1 MKYSLIIPIYNEENT
16 LDKLLT
22 ELQNFKNSVQI
33 ILVNDGST
41 DNSKSILDKQKFCKV
56 IHNSENM
63 GKGFSLINAVSMIKT
78 QNIILMDGDCEIE
91 LKIINDLIKEYELEK
106 NHVLVGSRWNEMS
119 KPGKNI
125 NTYGNYIINYFYTAT
140 H

>member
-1 MKYSLIIPIYNEENT
+1 MPMKYSLIIPIYNEENT

-22 ELQNFKNSVQI
+22 ELQNFKPVQI

-78 QNIILMDGDCEIE
+78 QNIINGWRL
-91 LKIINDLIKEYELEK
+91 
-106 NHVLVGSRWNEMS
+106 
-119 KPGKNI
+119 
-125 NTYGNYIINYFYTAT
+125 
-140 H
+140 